1 MRIRPGGSALALLA
15 ALVATGT
22 VGVSGS
28 NPEGEAFLKENA
40 GKEGVVVLPSG
51 LQYKVLKSGAE
62 DARKPRVNSPC
73 KVCARGDCVPLSR
86 SSALPLSRSLALPL
100 SRSPLSRSPALPV
113 FQNLEVQQR

>member
-1 MRIRPGGSALALLA
+1 MRLGRSLALLA
-15 ALVATGT
+15 ALAAVGA

-73 KVCARGDCVPLSR
+73 KVCARGDCGSPVVTILLSR
-86 SSALPLSRSLALPL
+86 ALLR
-100 SRSPLSRSPALPV
+100 SRSPALGSPASA
-113 FQNLEVQQR
+113 NLQVPQQ

>member
-1 MRIRPGGSALALLA
+1 MYALFLQKMRMARWPCGPALTLLA
-15 ALVATGT
+15 ALAAVGA

-28 NPEGEAFLKENA
+28 NPEGEAFLKANA

-73 KVCARGDCVPLSR
+73 KVCARR
-86 SSALPLSRSLALPL
+86 
-100 SRSPLSRSPALPV
+100 
-113 FQNLEVQQR
+113 